1 MLVVRSYGRT
11 VGHVSDCLVLGYLLE
26 QDQHIVLD
34 IGIAAVHP
42 YIIGAHPYVVGFRGD
57 SLLAL
62 DCRPE
67 GALVQQG
74 GFVQP
79 RGYFWAGYGCPSQSP
94 CPNCRYTGM
103 VPRVADC
110 FHPLLFTK
118 TASTRYDR
126 YKEAID
132 AYRSGS

>member
-42 YIIGAHPYVVGFRGD
+42 YIIGTHPDVVGLRGD

-79 RGYFWAGYGCPSQSP
+79 RGTLGLDMDVHHILHVRIVGIPAWYHGLPI
-94 CPNCRYTGM
+94 
-103 VPRVADC
+103 V
-110 FHPLLFTK
+110 
-118 TASTRYDR
+118 STRCYSPRRLRHDMMGTR
-126 YKEAID
+126 GN
-132 AYRSGS
+132 RCVS